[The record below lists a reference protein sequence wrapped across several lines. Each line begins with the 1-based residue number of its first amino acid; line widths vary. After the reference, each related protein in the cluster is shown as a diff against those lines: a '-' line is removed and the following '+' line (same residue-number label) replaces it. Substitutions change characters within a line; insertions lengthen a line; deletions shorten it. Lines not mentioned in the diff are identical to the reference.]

1 MDVTIRTLLLTAWLL
16 AGLIIAP
23 SAYAEW
29 YTGAYGGLANPSTLS
44 NVSLSSPTI
53 AGGVKDAR
61 VIDLQLEDSSVWGAK
76 VGYFFAKSP
85 WIGVETDLYTLRPD
99 LKEQITV
106 GGVAGRPNAF
116 SDTFPATSLRVTTGV
131 VNLIIR
137 SPAISERF
145 QPYGGA
151 GYGAFMTT
159 GSHTKTSVSPGLNL
173 VAGARYVLTD
183 KLVLFGEFKFNRS
196 TLHFSGVEGKYATQ
210 LFVFGVMWH
219 FKDQPNVLSDAA
231 R

>member
-1 MDVTIRTLLLTAWLL
+1 MDVAISRLIAWLL
-16 AGLIIAP
+16 ATLIIAP

-29 YTGAYGGLANPSTLS
+29 YAGAYGGLANPSTLS

-61 VIDLQLEDSSVWGAK
+61 VMDLQLEDSSVWGAK

-196 TLHFSGVEGKYATQ
+196 TLYFSGVEGKYATQ

-219 FKDQPNVLSDAA
+219 FKEDHPVP
-231 R
+231 